1 MSELFN
7 LNQFLSWLLQYVFL
21 NAIPLP
27 MMCGHYRWCIKTWA
41 KLVARLI
48 MLFLYN
54 MINRSHICIISITYH
69 WITYYPYVGAEPH
82 YSDVTM
88 SANVSQ
94 ITGVSIVYWTV
105 CSGGDQR
112 QHQSSASL
120 AFVKGCHRSTVKSPH
135 KGPATRKMFPFDDVI
150 MLGNGLQS
158 FINKVL
164 SKPMRL
170 ETSDTIWCPQ
180 GKINYR
186 FFFSCMIKGISHL
199 FP

>member
-1 MSELFN
+1 MDIIADVSKPGPN
-7 LNQFLSWLLQYVFL
+7 WLPVYH
-21 NAIPLP
+21 A
-27 MMCGHYRWCIKTWA
+27 
-41 KLVARLI
+41 
-48 MLFLYN
+48 FLYN

-69 WITYYPYVGAEPH
+69 RITYHPYVGSEPH

-105 CSGGDQR
+105 CSDGDQR

-120 AFVKGCHRSTVKSPH
+120 AFVKGFHRSTVKSPH

-180 GKINYR
+180 GKVNYR
-186 FFFSCMIKGISHL
+186 FFFLHDKRH
-199 FP
+199 